1 MMRNWRKILAL
12 LLMLAL
18 LLPLAPAAMAEDGED
33 DARFAG
39 RSWEE
44 IIDEFLSEHNAA
56 PESVACGWCNT
67 VTGEEHYH
75 NADQYMVSGSMYKV
89 PINMIFT

>member
-44 IIDEFLSEHNAA
+44 IVDEPAIRVCLRMVARTMADPGSRGAGQFDALLSA
-56 PESVACGWCNT
+56 G
-67 VTGEEHYH
+67 
-75 NADQYMVSGSMYKV
+75 KV
-89 PINMIFT
+89 IVR

>member
-56 PESVACGWCNT
+56 PR
-67 VTGEEHYH
+67 YL
-75 NADQYMVSGSMYKV
+75 VSQDGRRFRLDFDCAHCQMLLRHA
-89 PINMIFT
+89 